1 MEQRI
6 EIISGMQ
13 GSCLEGVKERSDELL
28 KEGWFIQEM
37 VAHDFVGQDYE
48 VNNKRVLVV
57 YRRKA

>member
-6 EIISGMQ
+6 EIIDGQQ

-28 KEGWFIQEM
+28 KEGWFVQEM
-37 VAHDFVGQDYE
+37 VAYDFVGQGYR